1 LLCYAR
7 LRERK
12 FTSVGIGEPRQ
23 MSQVRTTQTTPKTLT
38 SPGASR
44 GARLKTRVE
53 GFLRTFEWTWTSAVV
68 FALGFTFFILIST
81 SVLPSFWLY
90 FADQTL
96 RWDGG
101 SAQTVLFFELP
112 GGLLL
117 VIRDAVA
124 MGLATGPI
132 ITVLIVASILQ
143 NWRRKLRGQ
152 TDSRPTGGYR

>member
-1 LLCYAR
+1 
-7 LRERK
+7 
-12 FTSVGIGEPRQ
+12 
-23 MSQVRTTQTTPKTLT
+23 MSQVETTHTQATPQTTPKTL
-38 SPGASR
+38 PGAGR
-44 GARLKTRVE
+44 GQQLKARVE
-53 GFLRTFEWTWTSAVV
+53 NFLRRFDWTWTSAITFSLAFV
-68 FALGFTFFILIST
+68 FFILIST
-81 SVLPSFWLY
+81 SVIPSFWLY
-90 FADQTL
+90 FADQKL

-101 SAQTVLFFELP
+101 AAQEVLFWTVP

-132 ITVLIVASILQ
+132 ITVLILASILQ

>member
-1 LLCYAR
+1 
-7 LRERK
+7 
-12 FTSVGIGEPRQ
+12 
-23 MSQVRTTQTTPKTLT
+23 MSQVETSTQTTTPKTL
-38 SPGASR
+38 PGASR
-44 GARLKTRVE
+44 GSRLKTRVE
-53 GFLRTFEWTWTSAVV
+53 DVLRTFEWTWAKAVL
-68 FALGFTFFILIST
+68 FSLGFVFFILIST